1 MILDGQCGAFNP
13 LLLECLKDIEDIIEV
28 SLDIDAQMDVNP
40 SLVTKVTEEL
50 LDSRI
55 VEKASYSSWRLEK
68 EQEKRKFFTAGL
80 EEIQLNMIL
89 PLKRLRFLNTEQ
101 NC

>member
-1 MILDGQCGAFNP
+1 
-13 LLLECLKDIEDIIEV
+13 
-28 SLDIDAQMDVNP
+28 MDVNP

-80 EEIQLNMIL
+80 EEIQFE
-89 PLKRLRFLNTEQ
+89 LRKMDYGEGHEERKQELENSNIKEEE
-101 NC
+101 